1 MRILKRI
8 IYTLLGLLIAGTVA
22 LVGIILYAE
31 YSGNRFTPDSIPAL
45 AKLESTEDES
55 RLAYDENGN
64 LLELP
69 EDQNDGESSG
79 ASAQNGDNA
88 SPDGTEST
96 DTAQGN
102 SDSGGADGTST
113 ANSAPAGTDSGTGAP
128 SGSGSSTDTPSD
140 SATGS
145 DTPSGT
151 GTAAGSTGTA
161 SASSGSDAKRSYVM
175 DLGSGIFHTADCP
188 YAANIAEDKRSEMTT
203 TGSKIMDAG
212 YQPCTNCHPD
222 TAP

>member
-22 LVGIILYAE
+22 LVGVILYAE

-69 EDQNDGESSG
+69 KDQNGGESSD

-88 SPDGTEST
+88 SPGGTENT
-96 DTAQGN
+96 DTAQDN
-102 SDSGGADGTST
+102 SGSGGAD
-113 ANSAPAGTDSGTGAP
+113 AASATDSAAAGTDGGTAASSGT
-128 SGSGSSTDTPSD
+128 
-140 SATGS
+140 

-151 GTAAGSTGTA
+151 NTSSGTGSTGTA
-161 SASSGSDAKRSYVM
+161 SASSGSDAKRPYVM

-188 YAANIAEDKRSEMTT
+188 YAANIADDKRSEMTT
-203 TGSKIMDAG
+203 TSSKVMDAG

-222 TAP
+222 TAQ

>member
-69 EDQNDGESSG
+69 KDQNGGESSG

-88 SPDGTEST
+88 SSGGTENT
-96 DTAQGN
+96 DTAQDN
-102 SDSGGADGTST
+102 SASGGTDAT
-113 ANSAPAGTDSGTGAP
+113 ATDSAPAGADGGTDASSGT
-128 SGSGSSTDTPSD
+128 GSSTDTPS
-140 SATGS
+140 
-145 DTPSGT
+145 GT
-151 GTAAGSTGTA
+151 GTDSAGTA